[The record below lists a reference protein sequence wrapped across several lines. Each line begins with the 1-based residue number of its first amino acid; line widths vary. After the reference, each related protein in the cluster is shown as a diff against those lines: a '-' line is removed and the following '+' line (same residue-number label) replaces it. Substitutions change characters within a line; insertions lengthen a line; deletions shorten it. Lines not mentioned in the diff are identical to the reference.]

1 MLPLLP
7 SWCFQISPTVE
18 CWRSLEKPWKTAF
31 GRCQRSSLLAWPER
45 LPQAKELKYLGM
57 LFTSDGKVWA
67 CGYDAS
73 WVPPFGGF
81 PGIPNWKETLRQTHN
96 RLERLH
102 VIWPEDASG
111 FPKKNQKV
119 RLESWIA
126 GIVSLACCHCNL
138 TLIKWRIINRAF
150 KRGRTKYENSKNI
163 LYIKDQRFYFHSLH
177 ALIGAHTGQVKKE
190 RAICVKWP
198 V

>member
-1 MLPLLP
+1 MVFSNLSYTWVWEEFGEAMENSFWQVSKKFPLGLARETA
-7 SWCFQISPTVE
+7 SSEGVKVSWDVIHEWWEGLSMWLWCFLGTSLWRFSRHTQLERDPETDTQPTGE
-18 CWRSLEKPWKTAF
+18 IACH
-31 GRCQRSSLLAWPER
+31 LAW
-45 LPQAKELKYLGM
+45 
-57 LFTSDGKVWA
+57 
-67 CGYDAS
+67 
-73 WVPPFGGF
+73 
-81 PGIPNWKETLRQTHN
+81 N
-96 RLERLH
+96 
-102 VIWPEDASG
+102 ASG